1 MTKKEQS
8 DLDLELR
15 ADKRLL
21 GRLKTLRKHYQ
32 SRHNKIMDQRRAHVA
47 QLLGDYPTERDAQ
60 EAYGYDMISEGEYET
75 ILAAI
80 EKGEQEVVADS
91 EDSIIVV
98 WLNMWIHAVDNE
110 IQELTYQR
118 MTPAEKEAHDQSVE
132 DWKKH
137 IEELRKKHGR

>member
-47 QLLGDYPTERDAQ
+47 QLLGDYPTEREAH
-60 EAYGYDMISEGEYET
+60 EAYCPLPGKIDT
-75 ILAAI
+75 
-80 EKGEQEVVADS
+80 
-91 EDSIIVV
+91 
-98 WLNMWIHAVDNE
+98 
-110 IQELTYQR
+110 
-118 MTPAEKEAHDQSVE
+118 
-132 DWKKH
+132 KKH
-137 IEELRKKHGR
+137 TKVE